1 MKMDKKE
8 GLCSAGGSDVE
19 EEVMV
24 PGNSAVA
31 VYFTIVPL
39 ITGNIPITVL
49 AYASDT
55 VNDKVE
61 KELRVE
67 VKCVKLVYPDFTG
80 LQCHISKN
88 LKEMCLFST
97 VNSV

>member
-1 MKMDKKE
+1 MNKME
-8 GLCSAGGSDVE
+8 GLCTAGGSEVR

-31 VYFTIVPL
+31 VYFTVVPL
-39 ITGNIPITVL
+39 VIGNIPITVL

-55 VNDKVE
+55 ASDRVE

-67 VKCVKLVYPDFTG
+67 VKCVKMAYHDFTV
-80 LQCHISKN
+80 ISYK
-88 LKEMCLFST
+88 
-97 VNSV
+97 

>member
-8 GLCSAGGSDVE
+8 GLCTAGGSDVK
-19 EEVMV
+19 EEVIV

-39 ITGNIPITVL
+39 IIGNIHISVL

-67 VKCVKLVYPDFTG
+67 VKCV
-80 LQCHISKN
+80 
-88 LKEMCLFST
+88 
-97 VNSV
+97 

>member
-8 GLCSAGGSDVE
+8 GLCTAGGSDVK
-19 EEVMV
+19 EEVIV

-39 ITGNIPITVL
+39 IIGNIHISVL

-67 VKCVKLVYPDFTG
+67 VKCVKLAYPDFSV
-80 LQCHISKN
+80 LLCHISKN
-88 LKEMCLFST
+88 LKEMFLFST

>member
-1 MKMDKKE
+1 MDKKE
-8 GLCSAGGSDVE
+8 GLCTAGGSDVK
-19 EEVMV
+19 EEVIV

-39 ITGNIPITVL
+39 IIGNIRISVL
-49 AYASDT
+49 AYASDA

-67 VKCVKLVYPDFTG
+67 VKSVKLAYPDFSV
-80 LQCHISKN
+80 LQCNISKN
-88 LKEMCLFST
+88 L
-97 VNSV
+97 N